1 VTQQTGL
8 TVRQFEREHVRL
20 PIELVI
26 AEQHV
31 GQVRFSQ
38 SSSAAG
44 RNMIRGLAVDISP
57 GGMGLQ
63 CAQFLPRMCE
73 GVVRVFEPAAG
84 GDSAANDPAPTT
96 VLLEHRVKV
105 RRVFLL
111 DREPTY
117 AIGLAFVDLKPGIEK
132 TVASVLDRF
141 GSADPGPMPIKGGP
155 VAGRSG
161 TVGGGGGGGHA

>member
-1 VTQQTGL
+1 MTQTTGL

-26 AEQHV
+26 AEQHA

-44 RNMIRGLAVDISP
+44 RHMIRGLAVDISP

-63 CAQFLPRMCE
+63 CAQFLPRNCE
-73 GVVRVFEPAAG
+73 GTVRVYEPTGTEGAV
-84 GDSAANDPAPTT
+84 NDLPPTA

-117 AIGLAFVDLKPGIEK
+117 AIGVAFVDLKPGIEK
-132 TVASVLDRF
+132 IVASILDRF
-141 GSADPGPMPIKGGP
+141 GSADPNPIPMKGASKGP
-155 VAGRSG
+155 
-161 TVGGGGGGGHA
+161 GGGGHA